1 MAGRRPPHGG
11 GGDGGDGG
19 SPPHHNGEDGDAS
32 TGHRPRGGGNAQTVS
47 GAQDTTAHAAQA
59 GRPGERRALP
69 PGNTSRTLDQVRRT
83 RDWRQRWQRGEEYV
97 RELWGGDPET
107 HYPVAENSDPDFP
120 VSTPGGR
127 NVDVPVQLPN
137 GQTVAVE
144 VKLYQ
149 QYRTIEVAPG
159 QNVTQR
165 VEVPL
170 SDHIREQINKDVALR
185 NADPNYDPR
194 WSFLNAGPSQAL
206 RDHLTKAGIIF
217 LEYG

>member
-1 MAGRRPPHGG
+1 MAGRRPPGG
-11 GGDGGDGG
+11 GGDGGNGVDGG
-19 SPPHHNGEDGDAS
+19 DGTPPHGDGD
-32 TGHRPRGGGNAQTVS
+32 GRPPRTPGNSQTVS
-47 GAQDTTAHAAQA
+47 GAQDSTQQAAQA
-59 GRPGERRALP
+59 GRPGARRALP
-69 PGNTSRTLDQVRRT
+69 PGNTTRTLSQVRNI
-83 RDWRQRWQRGEEYV
+83 RDWRQRWQAGEEYV

-107 HYPVAENSDPDFP
+107 HYPVDTNSDPDFP
-120 VSTPGGR
+120 VTRPGGR
-127 NVDVPVQLPN
+127 DVDVPVQLPN

-149 QYRTIEVAPG
+149 QYRTVEVAPG

-185 NADPNYDPR
+185 RADPNYDPR

-206 RDHLTKAGIIF
+206 RDHLNKAGIIF

>member
-1 MAGRRPPHGG
+1 MAGRRPPGG
-11 GGDGGDGG
+11 GGDGGTPPHGDGG
-19 SPPHHNGEDGDAS
+19 DGGDGTTGGRPPR
-32 TGHRPRGGGNAQTVS
+32 TPGNSQSVS
-47 GAQDTTAHAAQA
+47 AAQDSTQQAATL
-59 GRPGERRALP
+59 GRPGEQRRALP
-69 PGNTSRTLDQVRRT
+69 PGTTTRTLAQVRNT
-83 RDWRQRWQRGEEYV
+83 KDWRERWQRGEEYV

-107 HYPVAENSDPDFP
+107 HYPVDTNSDPDFP
-120 VSTPGGR
+120 VTRPGGR
-127 NVDVPVQLPN
+127 DVDVPVHLPN

>member
-1 MAGRRPPHGG
+1 MAGRRPPGG

-19 SPPHHNGEDGDAS
+19 TTPHGGSDDGDAS
-32 TGHRPRGGGNAQTVS
+32 GQRPRTTGNAQTVS
-47 GAQDTTAHAAQA
+47 GAQDTTAQAAQS
-59 GRPGERRALP
+59 GRPGAARRALP
-69 PGNTSRTLDQVRRT
+69 PGTTTRTLDQVRRT
-83 RDWRQRWQRGEEYV
+83 RDWRERWQGGEEYV

-107 HYPVAENSDPDFP
+107 HYPVDTNDDPDFP
-120 VSTPGGR
+120 VTRPGGR
-127 NVDVPVQLPN
+127 DVDVPVQMPN

-149 QYRTIEVAPG
+149 QYRTIGVAPG

-170 SDHIREQINKDVALR
+170 SADIREQINKDVALR

-194 WSFLNAGPSQAL
+194 WSFLNAGPSQEL

-217 LEYG
+217 LEYH